1 MTELLDEL
9 RANKER
15 EKRIRELKEKDP
27 RLNENEI
34 VELLNR

>member
-1 MTELLDEL
+1 MTEFLDEL